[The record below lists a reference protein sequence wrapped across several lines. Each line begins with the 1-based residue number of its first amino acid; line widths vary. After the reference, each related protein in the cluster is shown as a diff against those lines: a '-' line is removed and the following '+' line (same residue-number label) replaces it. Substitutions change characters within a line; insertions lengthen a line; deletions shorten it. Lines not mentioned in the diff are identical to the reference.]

1 MALIFRMNGHTEMV
15 KIGNEVTVFLP
26 RIMVQYLPG
35 WNQ

>member
-15 KIGNEVTVFLP
+15 KNGKEVTVFHP